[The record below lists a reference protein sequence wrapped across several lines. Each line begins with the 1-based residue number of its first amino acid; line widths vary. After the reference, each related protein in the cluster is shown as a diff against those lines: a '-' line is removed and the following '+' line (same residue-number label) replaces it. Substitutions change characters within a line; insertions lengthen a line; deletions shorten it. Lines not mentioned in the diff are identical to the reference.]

1 MSEREPTRMTSVDR
15 VSRDEDRTGQ
25 RLRVLLA
32 DDSREVRR
40 ALVETLQAV
49 SAVEV
54 VAQAETA
61 TTAYRFAHDLRPDVI
76 VLDINMPDRSGIWVL
91 RQLRSEAV
99 DSTVFMLSN
108 HGSEFYRRKCL
119 DAGADGFYDKHS
131 EIRSLIDRLGDLA
144 ARRNRAA

>member
-1 MSEREPTRMTSVDR
+1 MSISKANQGTVLGRSVP
-15 VSRDEDRTGQ
+15 SSESAGE

-40 ALVETLQAV
+40 ALVETLRDV
-49 SAVEV
+49 SQLEV
-54 VAQAETA
+54 VAEAETA

-91 RQLRSEAV
+91 RQLRSDAV
-99 DSTVFMLSN
+99 DSTVLMLTN

-119 DAGADGFYDKHS
+119 DAGADGFYDKHN
-131 EIRSLIDRLGDLA
+131 EFRSLVDRLGDMA

>member
-1 MSEREPTRMTSVDR
+1 MTKHNEPGQSTAVEWSAHDR
-15 VSRDEDRTGQ
+15 GAP

-40 ALVETLQAV
+40 ALVETLQE
-49 SAVEV
+49 VEELVV
-54 VAQAETA
+54 VAEADTA
-61 TTAYRFAHDLRPDVI
+61 TTAYRFAHDLRPDVV

-99 DSTVFMLSN
+99 DSTVLMLTN

-131 EIRSLIDRLGDLA
+131 EFRSLIDRLGALA
-144 ARRNRAA
+144 AGRRRAA